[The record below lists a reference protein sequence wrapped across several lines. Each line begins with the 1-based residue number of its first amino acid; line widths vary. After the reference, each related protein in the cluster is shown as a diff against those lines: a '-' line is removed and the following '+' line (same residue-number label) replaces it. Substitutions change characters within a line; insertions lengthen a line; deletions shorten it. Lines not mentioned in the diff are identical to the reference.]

1 MLRRTKTIV
10 FDDEPNAQSETDAP
24 RGSARRDLDSGR
36 PTLRKGPVLTPRE
49 PPASFLPQ
57 REDEPEPEPRPNP
70 VHERVNFLRSEF
82 ENEPISRGS
91 QESLA
96 ALRAEFRRK
105 HVEAGEDLGTGPSLP
120 SFSLAGL
127 RPTRIVLV
135 AVALIAGG
143 LAAYLAVGRQ
153 PEATAAPA
161 VVEQAAVVPPPAA
174 PTIEVLVAKAPIA
187 VGTRL
192 TPDLLEWQKWPE
204 ETVRAEYVT
213 SAATPEAMT
222 DLSGAVARTEVLA
235 GEPIRREKLGQ
246 AGAGY
251 LSAILESGKRAVSV
265 SIDAKSA
272 SGGFIMPNDHVDV
285 VLTTSTAAEQSSRT
299 ILSNVRVLAVNARLG
314 APDAEAATAT
324 PEESVFAD
332 TALATLEL
340 DPSQAELIINAST
353 GGELSLVL
361 RPTADTGETVNAEQ
375 QAINQSI
382 RMTSPFWLST
392 NPAPS
397 GSGSY

>member
-10 FDDEPNAQSETDAP
+10 FDDAPDTQDYGDSEPAE
-24 RGSARRDLDSGR
+24 RGSARRAS
-36 PTLRKGPVLTPRE
+36 LRKGPVLATTERD
-49 PPASFLPQ
+49 FLPQ
-57 REDEPEPEPRPNP
+57 RESITEDEPSPNP
-70 VHERVNFLRSEF
+70 VHERVDFLRSQF

-105 HVEAGEDLGTGPSLP
+105 HVEAGDDTSTGVSLP
-120 SFSLAGL
+120 SFSLGGL
-127 RPTRIVLV
+127 KPSRIILL
-135 AVALIAGG
+135 AVALLAGG
-143 LAAYLAVGRQ
+143 VAAWLAVGRQ
-153 PEATAAPA
+153 PEAAPAPA
-161 VVEQAAVVPPPAA
+161 VVQQVAPATPPPAA
-174 PTIEVLVAKAPIA
+174 TTIEVLVANAPIA
-187 VGTRL
+187 VGVRI
-192 TPDLLEWQKWPE
+192 TPDLLAWQKWPE

-222 DLSGAVARTEVLA
+222 DLSGAVARSEILP

-251 LSAILESGKRAVSV
+251 LSAILEPGKRAVSV

-285 VLTTSTAAEQSSRT
+285 VLTTSTATEQSSRT
-299 ILSNVRVLAVNARLG
+299 ILFNVRVLAVNSRLG
-314 APDAEAATAT
+314 APEAEAATAT
-324 PEESVFAD
+324 PEESMFAD

-340 DPSQAELIINAST
+340 DPAQAELIINATT
-353 GGELSLVL
+353 GGALSLVL
-361 RPTADTGETVNAEQ
+361 RPTADKNEAVDAAQ

-382 RMTSPFWLST
+382 RMTSPFWLSSG
-392 NPAPS
+392 PAP
-397 GSGSY
+397 GGGANY

>member
-1 MLRRTKTIV
+1 LLRRTKTIV
-10 FDDEPNAQSETDAP
+10 FDDEPDTQNDNEPSVLRKA
-24 RGSARRDLDSGR
+24 ARRGLDIGR
-36 PTLRKGPVLTPRE
+36 TSLRKGPTLTPRE
-49 PPASFLPQ
+49 TEILPQ
-57 REDEPEPEPRPNP
+57 RESIPDDEPSANP

-105 HVEAGEDLGTGPSLP
+105 HVENGDDTSSGPSLP
-120 SFSLAGL
+120 SVSFGFLKPS
-127 RPTRIVLV
+127 RIILL

-143 LAAYLAVGRQ
+143 VAAWLAVGREPDPI
-153 PEATAAPA
+153 PEPA
-161 VVEQAAVVPPPAA
+161 VVQQVAPAIPPPAA
-174 PTIEVLVAKAPIA
+174 LTVEVLVAKASIP

-192 TPDLLEWQKWPE
+192 TPELLEWQKWPE
-204 ETVRAEYVT
+204 ETVRTEYVT

-222 DLSGAVARTEVLA
+222 DLSGSVARLEILA
-235 GEPIRREKLGQ
+235 GEPVRREKLGQ

-251 LSAILESGKRAVSV
+251 LSAILEPGKRAVSV

-285 VLTTSTAAEQSSRT
+285 VLTSQTPSNERISRT
-299 ILSNVRVLAVNARLG
+299 ILTNVRVLAVNSKLG
-314 APDAEAATAT
+314 ASEEEAATAS

-332 TALATLEL
+332 QALATLEL
-340 DPSQAELIINAST
+340 DPAQAELIINATTS
-353 GGELSLVL
+353 GELSLVL
-361 RPTADTGETVNAEQ
+361 RPTADVNETVNAAQ

-382 RMTSPFWLST
+382 RMTSPFWV
-392 NPAPS
+392 PAA
-397 GSGSY
+397 GSN